1 MKRYSYLLLVALLL
15 LGLIVPVTYSSWV
28 QKKGQPVEQT
38 GTPAREETAPP
49 EGTDT
54 TPPTA
59 DGEEKGTETGSSTPR
74 GEAVGP
80 VSAASGKM
88 PAEDS
93 QQKQAPQQPSQE
105 TAAEPAPPASG
116 SGTVVGIAVVGSGG
130 ELLYGP
136 AEVRIGKES
145 CWGVTALGAL
155 DATGLPYTL
164 SPRYA
169 DLVDSIAG
177 QRNRGQSG
185 WMYSV
190 NGVIPSVAAS
200 KKSVK
205 KGDKV
210 LWWYSKGIDQAPPSW
225 DDLEKQR

>member
-28 QKKGQPVEQT
+28 QKKDQPVGQT
-38 GTPAREETAPP
+38 GTPVREETAPA

-59 DGEEKGTETGSSTPR
+59 DGEEKGTETGSANSR
-74 GEAVGP
+74 SEAVGP
-80 VSAASGKM
+80 LSAASGKM

-93 QQKQAPQQPSQE
+93 QQKQAPQQPQK
-105 TAAEPAPPASG
+105 TAAEPAPSASG
-116 SGTVVGIAVVGSGG
+116 SGTVVGIAVVGSSG

-145 CWGVTALGAL
+145 SWGVTALGAL

-185 WMYSV
+185 WMYNV
-190 NGVIPSVAAS
+190 NGEIPAVAAA
-200 KKSVK
+200 KKPLK
-205 KGDKV
+205 QGDKV
-210 LWWYSKGIDQAPPSW
+210 IWWYSKSIDQAPPSW